1 MRFLSTLQV
10 AFIQIRIPD
19 AELWCMDET
28 EQIAWI
34 ARRLTYGSGLTA
46 LTELVAKGRD
56 ATLESLRSPADEPI
70 SPWAD
75 EDVPDDITLDDSIL
89 TINAWLDHLAGSSTP
104 LADWTTWFWHDHFA
118 VSAPQIRSLSLFT
131 RHIELLTE
139 LGGDGFASLLRA
151 VTIDPA
157 MLIFLDGRRNRVGA
171 VNENYGRE
179 LLELYALGVGNYD
192 EDDVRAAAVALTGWT
207 LTTELDG
214 SRFVPRRH
222 DDTRQ
227 QLLGSTVNDLDSVI
241 DAVTNH
247 PACAEHLT
255 RHMAEAMLGTTLPE
269 DDVRSLADRFR
280 ASALNIADLRN
291 DLLDLA
297 LAGAAEPIVLPPVQ
311 WFLQA
316 EAVTAAEIEP
326 RLRLFALRQMGQVP
340 GVPPNVGGYPNA
352 LTWAGPSTTVG
363 RFRAA
368 SLIAGNTPD
377 DADLLDRARRRD
389 WTGIAELTG
398 RTDGFSTETL
408 RALDDANTTRRNG
421 REALAAVL
429 MSPELAVA

>member
-1 MRFLSTLQV
+1 
-10 AFIQIRIPD
+10 
-19 AELWCMDET
+19 MDDT

-34 ARRLTYGSGLTA
+34 ARRLTFGSGLAA
-46 LTELVAKGRD
+46 LPELVANGRD
-56 ATLESLRSPADEPI
+56 AALETLLAPADEPT
-70 SPWAD
+70 SPWAG
-75 EDVPDDITLDDSIL
+75 EDIPDDITLDDSIL

-104 LADWTTWFWHDHFA
+104 LSDWTTWFWHDHFA
-118 VSAPQIRSLSLFT
+118 VSAPQIRSLFVFT
-131 RHIELLTE
+131 RHIDLLTE
-139 LGGDGFASLLRA
+139 LGGDGFAPLLRA

-179 LLELYALGVGNYD
+179 LLELYALGVGNYG
-192 EDDVRAAAVALTGWT
+192 EADVRAAAVALTGWT

-214 SRFVPRRH
+214 SRFVSRRH
-222 DDTRQ
+222 DDTPQ
-227 QLLGSTVNDLDSVI
+227 QLLGSTVNDLDSMI

-255 RHMAEAMLGTTLPE
+255 RHMAEAMLGTALPE
-269 DDVRSLADRFR
+269 DDVRTVADRFR
-280 ASALNIADLRN
+280 ASALNVAVLRN

-297 LAGAAEPIVLPPVQ
+297 LAGAAEPVVLPPVQ

-326 RLRLFALRQMGQVP
+326 RQRLFALRQMGQVP
-340 GVPPNVGGYPNA
+340 GVPPNVGGYPDA

-368 SLIAGNTPD
+368 SLIAGRTSD
-377 DADLLDRARRRD
+377 DAELLDRARRRD
-389 WTGIAELTG
+389 WTAVAELTG
-398 RTDGFSTETL
+398 RTGGFSAETL